1 MKHNQIAQL
10 VNKHIKTIE
19 LEGKFLKAIGGFT
32 RLSLMKNQNQKTSVK
47 FVNQIDKRL
56 E

>member
-19 LEGKFLKAIGGFT
+19 LEGKFLKAIGIFT
-32 RLSLMKNQNQKTSVK
+32 RKEILSLMKKPKPEDFCKIREPN
-47 FVNQIDKRL
+47 R
-56 E
+56 

>member
-32 RLSLMKNQNQKTSVK
+32 RLSLMKKPEPEDFCKIRELN
-47 FVNQIDKRL
+47 R
-56 E
+56 